1 MRGGDPKEEDLKA
14 MLEEAQGEAERAFG
28 NSAVFLERYIGRAKH
43 LEVQVLGDKQGNVV
57 HLHERDCSVQRRYQ
71 KVVEVAPSIGLPS
84 NVVNDL
90 CGAGV
95 DLAKKIGY
103 DNAGTV
109 GPARSRLQRSGFH

>member
-1 MRGGDPKEEDLKA
+1 M
-14 MLEEAQGEAERAFG
+14 
-28 NSAVFLERYIGRAKH
+28 
-43 LEVQVLGDKQGNVV
+43 LGDKQGNVV
-57 HLHERDCSVQRRYQ
+57 HLHEHDCSVQRRYQ
-71 KVVEVAPSIGLPS
+71 KWSSGSIYWFAS

-109 GPARSRLQRSGFH
+109 EFLLDQDTRWFSLK